1 MGGRGGKKK
10 LTTVLYD
17 VKTSGKHIL
26 YRQYPKTDDVID
38 FHVHVTSVIVLHIY
52 SKKKKK
58 FVLFFSFFFSP
69 VKWHYSILA
78 STLISYAVCRNR
90 YENIRKK
97 FYRFRLKLYGV
108 HGLNNM
114 VKIELFIIGK
124 TVPEISCFSRFPS

>member
-58 FVLFFSFFFSP
+58 IRIILFFFFFTGEMALLNFSEHTHLVRSLP
-69 VKWHYSILA
+69 QSI
-78 STLISYAVCRNR
+78 
-90 YENIRKK
+90 
-97 FYRFRLKLYGV
+97 
-108 HGLNNM
+108 
-114 VKIELFIIGK
+114 
-124 TVPEISCFSRFPS
+124 